1 MRSVRPA
8 ARRTFNQTLNL
19 AKLQAVADA
28 IVADA
33 LISNIDDHPRNHAI
47 IARDADWKLSPTYD
61 VPAVPVSLE
70 RRDLAM
76 KCGDVGGSRAR

>member
-47 IARDADWKLSPTYD
+47 IARDADWKLSPPTMC
-61 VPAVPVSLE
+61 
-70 RRDLAM
+70 RRCPSASS
-76 KCGDVGGSRAR
+76 VAISQ